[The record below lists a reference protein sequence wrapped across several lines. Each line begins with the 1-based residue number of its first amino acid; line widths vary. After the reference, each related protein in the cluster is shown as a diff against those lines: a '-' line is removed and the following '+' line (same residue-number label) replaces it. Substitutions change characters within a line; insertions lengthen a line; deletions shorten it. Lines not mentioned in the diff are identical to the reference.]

1 MSLCAARPAMAPAG
15 KSECR
20 MVFDHIDEDESE
32 ALSLTEVSAALEKV
46 GSDMGQA
53 EVEELLETMDTDGSK
68 YVEFDEFEEWWR
80 DHEEDRGALF
90 GRLLRRCKADAGAG
104 ALQGTDGAKT
114 APVLPYTKAAGKSDC
129 RKVFERMDAD
139 GGGTLDIDEI
149 RAMLQRVG
157 SDLSLSD
164 LATVVSSM
172 DEDDSELIDYEEFEA
187 WWKSHEEERL
197 QLFGRLL
204 DRIQEEVMNSSGKS
218 ECRVVFEYIDKDES
232 DAVDLDE
239 MLEIIEKIGTPMS
252 PEEVEDLLQSMDED
266 DSRLVDYEEF
276 EDWWYKHKNVRD
288 SIFGQVR
295 SQSRSSS
302 SSCLLETTWSHCV
315 VLTT

>member
-1 MSLCAARPAMAPAG
+1 MDLCQSMVLHNSYFHAMRAQNYICIFSHLFIRISIQNRLKILLHGGKRACMISELLSAAVRITARKTPLGHRRHQEYAELLDILPWRRCAFVSLCAARPAMAPAG

-80 DHEEDRGALF
+80 YHEEDRGALF

-149 RAMLQRVG
+149 RAMLVLEY
-157 SDLSLSD
+157 SSCPDI
-164 LATVVSSM
+164 VSCPAHM
-172 DEDDSELIDYEEFEA
+172 RHFKNHRPAVEY
-187 WWKSHEEERL
+187 RL
-197 QLFGRLL
+197 Q
-204 DRIQEEVMNSSGKS
+204 
-218 ECRVVFEYIDKDES
+218 
-232 DAVDLDE
+232 
-239 MLEIIEKIGTPMS
+239 
-252 PEEVEDLLQSMDED
+252 
-266 DSRLVDYEEF
+266 
-276 EDWWYKHKNVRD
+276 
-288 SIFGQVR
+288 
-295 SQSRSSS
+295 
-302 SSCLLETTWSHCV
+302 
-315 VLTT
+315 